1 MKEPFRKPA
10 SAVSKLFLNC
20 TLCYDIKNSSIHKG
34 NENMSACRQYVRTDT
49 NKGKEDSKQRRYRKA
64 KWNTIVPF
72 SEIVITVHYPLG
84 YYSWE
89 DDGSS
94 WEFCPAFDTLS
105 LCKIHN
111 DRKEAWELRKLT
123 KYETRLYSEPAI
135 HGNLADQHKLDH
147 GKPTEES
154 CWDS

>member
-1 MKEPFRKPA
+1 MLNLIKHSLALKDKKKIFLVFLPNLKEPFRKPA

-84 YYSWE
+84 YYS
-89 DDGSS
+89 
-94 WEFCPAFDTLS
+94 
-105 LCKIHN
+105 
-111 DRKEAWELRKLT
+111 
-123 KYETRLYSEPAI
+123 
-135 HGNLADQHKLDH
+135 
-147 GKPTEES
+147 
-154 CWDS
+154 